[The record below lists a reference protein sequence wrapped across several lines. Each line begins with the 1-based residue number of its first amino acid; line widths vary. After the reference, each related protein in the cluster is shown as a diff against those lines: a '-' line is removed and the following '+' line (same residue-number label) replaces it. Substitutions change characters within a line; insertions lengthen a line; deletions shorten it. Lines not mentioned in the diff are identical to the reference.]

1 MEQLRE
7 TWRTAKAAVKAAACL
22 LLLILRIWA
31 VKIMARLAAR
41 AMDGA
46 TKGIRRLTTDPAV
59 TRLAEKMN
67 PTNKAIRA
75 SSYGSGGQQIDLW
88 NRTDLTD
95 GQRNENGIS

>member
-1 MEQLRE
+1 MQKIRQAW
-7 TWRTAKAAVKAAACL
+7 TTAKAAVKAAMCL

-67 PTNKAIRA
+67 PTNKTIRA

-95 GQRNENGIS
+95 GSPNRPDQ

>member
-1 MEQLRE
+1 MEQVKE
-7 TWRTAKAAVKAAACL
+7 AWTTANAAAKAAACL
-22 LLLILRIWA
+22 SLLILRIWA
-31 VKIMARLAAR
+31 AKMLARLAAR

-67 PTNKAIRA
+67 PTDQTIRA

-88 NRTDLTD
+88 NRSDLTD
-95 GQRNENGIS
+95 EP

>member
-1 MEQLRE
+1 MEQVKE
-7 TWRTAKAAVKAAACL
+7 AWTTAKAAVKAAMCL
-22 LLLILRIWA
+22 LLLTLRIWA
-31 VKIMARLAAR
+31 AKLMAWAAAR

-67 PTNKAIRA
+67 PTNKKIRA

-95 GQRNENGIS
+95 GSPNRPDQ